1 MFLKVYGVIS
11 QILEPG
17 AFTLCTPIM
26 VDSSERRKY
35 TKFYRFDEE
44 GKIVETDLEQ
54 YGAPV
59 FLPAGKKKIN
69 DGKEYFIIYRTTQN
83 FTHQDFKNYYNNN
96 LLICTDERVYWMSGS
111 ISMGIKF
118 PDRFVAVK
126 KPNVDKKDLERM
138 MK

>member
-17 AFTLCTPIM
+17 AFTVCVPIF
-26 VDSSERRKY
+26 VNPGEGRKY
-35 TKFYRFDEE
+35 TKFYRFDEV
-44 GKIVETDLEQ
+44 GKIIQIDLEQ

-59 FLPAGKKKIN
+59 FLPAGKKKVN

-83 FTHQDFKNYYNNN
+83 FTHEDFKTYCNNE
-96 LLICTDERVYWMSGS
+96 LLICTD

-118 PDRFVAVK
+118 PDKFVAVK
-126 KPNVDKKDLERM
+126 KSNIDEKDLERM
-138 MK
+138 MQ

>member
-17 AFTLCTPIM
+17 AFTACVPIF
-26 VDSSERRKY
+26 VNSRERNKY
-35 TKFYRFDEE
+35 TKFYRFDEAGNIIE
-44 GKIVETDLEQ
+44 VDLRQ

-59 FLPAGKKKIN
+59 FLPAGKKKVN
-69 DGKEYFIIYRTTQN
+69 DGIEYFICYRSTQN
-83 FTHQDFKNYYNNN
+83 FTHEAFKTYCNNHI
-96 LLICTDERVYWMSGS
+96 LICADERINWMPAS

-118 PDRFVAVK
+118 PDKFVAVE
-126 KPNVDKKDLERM
+126 KPNIDEKELERM

>member
-17 AFTLCTPIM
+17 AFTVCVPIF
-26 VDSSERRKY
+26 VNSEERRKY
-35 TKFYRFDEE
+35 TKFYRFDED
-44 GKIVETDLEQ
+44 GKIVAMDLKQ

-69 DGKEYFIIYRTTQN
+69 DGKDYFIVYRGTQN
-83 FTHQDFKNYYNNN
+83 FTHNDFKTYYNNK
-96 LLICTDERVYWMSGS
+96 LFICMDERVDWMSAS

-118 PDRFVAVK
+118 PDKFVAVK
-126 KPNVDKKDLERM
+126 KIDISKEDLERM
-138 MK
+138 MQ